1 MTVYIVT
8 KSHYSLF
15 NGAGNPTTS
24 ERNRKM
30 DLLKENTL
38 LRKQLIQL
46 MEKNVNPPLNEQHAR
61 AIYHLSKISKR
72 SKYYKNAIDA
82 IGELK

>member
-1 MTVYIVT
+1 MT

-15 NGAGNPTTS
+15 NGAGNHTTS

-30 DLLKENTL
+30 DLLEENTRL
-38 LRKQLIQL
+38 KKMLVQL
-46 MEKNVNPPLNEQHAR
+46 MERNINPPLNEQHAR